1 MQNEM
6 FLKFYTNIG
15 IIILITMYNSH
26 LFKLFK
32 IFKNHNN
39 LRSAANTFKL
49 EVRLKEGTD
58 IKMQIPPE
66 DSFHLYCNY

>member
-15 IIILITMYNSH
+15 IIILITMYNYH
-26 LFKLFK
+26 FKLFK

-58 IKMQIPPE
+58 IKMQI
-66 DSFHLYCNY
+66 